1 MKRTMINNFALFFRP
16 KAIEELAGQKHL
28 SGESSPFRKLLKSGS
43 MSHSLFFGPAGVGK
57 TTLARIVASEL
68 GLPFYELDATSVK
81 VEEIRKI
88 LSQHR
93 GALQKP
99 LTLIDEI
106 HRLSKTQQEVLLLP
120 MENHEA
126 IVIGASTENPYFVL
140 SSGIRSRMMLFEFYP
155 LEYQDMKAIVERV
168 RQKVTFEIDEDALAY
183 LISSSAGDSRA
194 LLNLL
199 EFSLKVDLHVTLEIL
214 KTLRPSAL
222 KDGVSSDNTH
232 YNLISAMIKSVR
244 GSDVDA
250 ALYYLARLIDGG
262 ESPDFIARRLVI
274 LASEDIG
281 NANPNALNLAS
292 STLLSVSK
300 IGYPEARI
308 ILSQCLIY
316 LACSPKSN
324 SAYLA
329 INSALDYVKNEKAL
343 KVPSH
348 LKSPSPK
355 GYLYPHDFGGWVE
368 QKYLEKPLH
377 FYNNLPI
384 GYEKT
389 LSEWLVKIK
398 TKDKLS

>member
-1 MKRTMINNFALFFRP
+1 MINNFALFFRP
-16 KAIEELAGQKHL
+16 KSIEELAGQRHL
-28 SGESSPFRKLLKSGS
+28 SAQSSPFYKLLKSGS

-57 TTLARIVASEL
+57 TTLARIVAHALEY
-68 GLPFYELDATSVK
+68 PFYELDATSVK

-93 GALQKP
+93 GSFQKP
-99 LTLIDEI
+99 LIFIDEI

-126 IVIGASTENPYFVL
+126 IIIGASTENPYFVL

-155 LEYQDMKAIVERV
+155 LDDEDLRNIITRV
-168 RQKVTFEIDEDALAY
+168 REIVLFEIDEDALSY
-183 LISSSAGDSRA
+183 LVSSSAGDSRA

-199 EFSLKVDLHVTLEIL
+199 EFALKVDLHVKLETL

-250 ALYYLARLIDGG
+250 AIYYLARLIDGG

-281 NANPNALNLAS
+281 NANPNALNLAN
-292 STLLSVSK
+292 STLQSVSR

-308 ILSQCLIY
+308 ILSQCVIY
-316 LACSPKSN
+316 LASSPKSN
-324 SAYLA
+324 SAYNA
-329 INSALDYVKNEKAL
+329 INAALAYVKHEKAL
-343 KVPSH
+343 NIPEH

-355 GYLYPHDFGGWVE
+355 DYLYPHDFGGWVE
-368 QKYLEKPLH
+368 QSYLEKPLH
-377 FYNNLPI
+377 FYESKGV

-389 LSEWLVKIK
+389 LNEWLVKIK
-398 TKDKLS
+398 EKVKKA

>member
-1 MKRTMINNFALFFRP
+1 MINNFALFFRP
-16 KAIEELAGQKHL
+16 KTIEEFSGQKHL
-28 SGESSPFRKLLKSGS
+28 SGEKSPFFKLLKSGS
-43 MSHSLFFGPAGVGK
+43 MTHSLFFGPAGVGK
-57 TTLARIVASEL
+57 TTLARIVANEL
-68 GLPFYELDATSVK
+68 ALPFYELDATSIK

-88 LSQHR
+88 LSQHKN
-93 GALQKP
+93 ALQKP
-99 LTLIDEI
+99 LIFIDEI

-126 IVIGASTENPYFVL
+126 IIIGASTENPYFVL
-140 SSGIRSRMMLFEFYP
+140 SSGIRSRMMLFEFYA
-155 LEYQDMKAIVERV
+155 LKDEDLRQIV
-168 RQKVTFEIDEDALAY
+168 QKVQEKVCFEIDDNALEY

-199 EFSLKVDLHVTLEIL
+199 EFALKVESRVSYETL
-214 KTLRPSAL
+214 KTLRPNAL
-222 KDGVSSDNTH
+222 KDGVSSDNTQ

-262 ESPDFIARRLVI
+262 ESADFIARRLVI

-292 STLLSVSK
+292 STLMAVSK
-300 IGYPEARI
+300 IGYPESRI

-324 SAYLA
+324 SAYNA
-329 INSALDYVKNEKAL
+329 INQALAYVKNEKAL
-343 KVPSH
+343 NVPEH

-355 GYLYPHDFGGWVE
+355 SYLYPHDFGGWVE
-368 QKYLEKPLH
+368 QKYLEKPLR
-377 FYNNLPI
+377 FYENLPI
-384 GYEKT
+384 GFEKT
-389 LSEWLVKIK
+389 LSEWLMKIK
-398 TKDKLS
+398 TR

>member
-1 MKRTMINNFALFFRP
+1 MITNFALFFRP
-16 KAIEELAGQKHL
+16 KVIEELSGQTHL

-57 TTLARIVASEL
+57 TTLARIVAHEL
-68 GLPFYELDATSVK
+68 ELPFYELDATSIK

-88 LSQHR
+88 LAQHR

-99 LTLIDEI
+99 LIFIDEI

-126 IVIGASTENPYFVL
+126 IIIGASTENPYFVL

-155 LEYQDMKAIVERV
+155 LTFDDLHAIVERV
-168 RQKVTFEIDEDALAY
+168 QRVIEFEIDDDALEY
-183 LISSSAGDSRA
+183 LIHSSAGDSRA

-199 EFSLKVDLHVTLEIL
+199 EFALKVDLHVSLEML

-281 NANPNALNLAS
+281 NANPNALNLAT

-308 ILSQCLIY
+308 ILSQCLVY

-324 SAYLA
+324 SAYNA
-329 INSALDYVKNEKAL
+329 INAALAYVKNEKAL
-343 KVPSH
+343 RVPEH

-355 GYLYPHDFGGWVE
+355 GYLYPHDFGGWVK
-368 QKYLEKPLH
+368 QSYLEKELH
-377 FYNNLPI
+377 FYESSSI

-389 LSEWLVKIK
+389 LDEWMDKIK
-398 TKDKLS
+398 TKDKKA